1 MATKI
6 IKSDPAV
13 PPYASEIAPVPK
25 KISKR
30 PIVRIIWVSIAMLCS
45 VVSWAFL
52 LSAHLAVDFDENGL
66 NTSFSSLGLW
76 ICSYI
81 FSLIAVAFYV
91 VDAVFCV
98 VRAVKKIDPLFH
110 ILLAVLLV
118 GTTPMVLL
126 VGGYGLFDIKNLIWA
141 LYHLACF
148 GMEAVAL
155 GLSMRQVRKD

>member
-6 IKSDPAV
+6 IKSDSSV
-13 PPYASEIAPVPK
+13 SMCMSVISPVPK
-25 KISKR
+25 KKPAR

-52 LSAHLAVDFDENGL
+52 LSAHLAVDFDESGL

-91 VDAVFCV
+91 VDTVFCV
-98 VRAVKKIDPLFH
+98 VRAVKKIEPLFH
-110 ILLAVLLV
+110 ILLAVLLAGAV
-118 GTTPMVLL
+118 PMLLL
-126 VGGYGLFDIKNLIWA
+126 VGSCGLFDIENLIWA

-155 GLSMRQVRKD
+155 GLAVRRVRKD